1 MRKILT
7 FAAILAAAISCNKA
21 EIIVP
26 NKPLGDSVTLTVT
39 SSKVGIDGNS
49 YVFEP
54 GDRIFA
60 KASNGS
66 TATLSNTDD
75 APGTFSGTFS
85 EPVSDDATIDLSYN
99 CDGFTQNGKP
109 WLSAHDEQFS
119 RDSDGRI
126 LLNAEFS
133 APAGVRAIAIT
144 TGFDATVDFHAKS
157 PVSGFDG
164 KTFSGNAA
172 VTGLSV
178 SAANGFTTFVNV
190 PDGLEGGFYLKVSDS
205 EARSMF
211 KSYASGSVISQNT
224 RVSVNE
230 FVPVDVQF
238 EVNISG
244 FPTSYSYYAAN
255 EGIEGI
261 SAKDVA
267 KANSISNDW
276 MGSGSASYVMTST
289 GIPSRLLTFESFTLS
304 VDGKEYAS
312 SEAGSSRKE
321 AGTPIVVEAT
331 TGHAWGQKD
340 ITATVRYKDVE
351 GNEYTAT
358 KTITRHITGLPYV
371 AAPPKDNGDNPW
383 TSNYALWL
391 NQITFSADNVA
402 LSATSRAP
410 AITSPAF
417 HIPEELDVTVNT
429 NHSLANA
436 YIFFGDRKT
445 VFEVAAN
452 NETII
457 SNGDECT
464 KLAMSGN
471 GSLAPSGNG
480 KLSPAGN
487 TVTCKSTYTMAG
499 PSVTIFSVAI
509 NYR

>member
-39 SSKVGIDGNS
+39 STKVGIDGNS

-66 TATLSNTDD
+66 TAMLSNTAD

-164 KTFSGNAA
+164 KTFSGNAS

-190 PDGLEGGFYLKVSDS
+190 PDGLEGGFYLKFSDS

-230 FVPVDVQF
+230 FVPADVQF
-238 EVNISG
+238 DVNISG

-261 SAKDVA
+261 STKDVA
-267 KANSISNDW
+267 KANSIPNDW

-304 VDGKEYAS
+304 IDGKE
-312 SEAGSSRKE
+312 EVRSSRKE

-331 TGHAWGQKD
+331 PGHTWGQKD
-340 ITATVRYKDVE
+340 ITATVTYKDVE
-351 GNEYTAT
+351 GNKYTAT

-371 AAPPKDNGDNPW
+371 AAPPKDNGNNPW
-383 TSNYALWL
+383 KSNYVLAF
-391 NQITFSADNVA
+391 NKVTFGADNVA
-402 LSATSRAP
+402 LSGISIIAP

-452 NETII
+452 KKTII

-471 GSLAPSGNG
+471 GSLAPSGN
-480 KLSPAGN
+480 
-487 TVTCKSTYTMAG
+487 TVTCKSTYTMIG

>member
-26 NKPLGDSVTLTVT
+26 NKPLGDSVTLTVKST
-39 SSKVGIDGNS
+39 KVGIDGNA

-66 TATLSNTDD
+66 TATLSNTAD

-85 EPVSDDATIDLSYN
+85 EPVSDDAAIDLSYN

-190 PDGLEGGFYLKVSDS
+190 PDGLEGGFYLKFSDS

-230 FVPVDVQF
+230 FVPADVQF

-304 VDGKEYAS
+304 VDGKEYVS

-331 TGHAWGQKD
+331 PGHTWGQKD
-340 ITATVRYKDVE
+340 ITATVTYKDVE

-371 AAPPKDNGDNPW
+371 AAPPKNKGDNPW
-383 TSNYALWL
+383 KIDHKLGRK
-391 NQITFSADNVA
+391 ITFSADNVA
-402 LSATSRAP
+402 MSATSRAP
-410 AITSPAF
+410 DITSPAF

-429 NHSLANA
+429 NHSLAYKN
-436 YIFFGDRKT
+436 ILGVRRT

-452 NETII
+452 KETII

-471 GSLAPSGNG
+471 GR
-480 KLSPAGN
+480 LSPSGN

>member
-7 FAAILAAAISCNKA
+7 FAAILAAAFSCNKA

-39 SSKVGIDGNS
+39 STKVGIDGNS

-66 TATLSNTDD
+66 TATLSNTAD

-99 CDGFTQNGKP
+99 CNGFTQNGKP

-133 APAGVRAIAIT
+133 APSGVRAIAIT

-164 KTFSGNAA
+164 KTFSGNAS

-190 PDGLEGGFYLKVSDS
+190 PDGLEGGFYLKFSDS

-211 KSYASGSVISQNT
+211 KSYASGSVITQNT

-276 MGSGSASYVMTST
+276 IGPGSASYVMTST

-304 VDGKEYAS
+304 VDGKEYVS

-321 AGTPIVVEAT
+321 AGTPIVVKAT
-331 TGHAWGQKD
+331 PDHTWGQKD
-340 ITATVRYKDVE
+340 ITATVTYKDVE

-358 KTITRHITGLPYV
+358 KTVTRHITGLPYV
-371 AAPPKDNGDNPW
+371 AAPPKNNGNNPW
-383 TSNYALWL
+383 TSNYKWGL
-391 NQITFSADNVA
+391 NNVTFGADNVA
-402 LSATSRAP
+402 LSGISKAP
-410 AITSPAF
+410 SITSPAF

-429 NHSLANA
+429 NHSLANKGL
-436 YIFFGDRKT
+436 FKT
-445 VFEVAAN
+445 VFKVEAN

-457 SNGDECT
+457 SNGDQCT

-471 GSLAPSGNG
+471 GSLAPSGN
-480 KLSPAGN
+480 
-487 TVTCKSTYTMAG
+487 TVTCKSNYTMAG

>member
-7 FAAILAAAISCNKA
+7 FAAILTAAISCNKA

-39 SSKVGIDGNS
+39 NTKVGIDGNS

-60 KASNGS
+60 EASNGS
-66 TATLSNTDD
+66 TATLSNTAD
-75 APGTFSGTFS
+75 APGIFSGTFS

-172 VTGLSV
+172 VTGLRV

-190 PDGLEGGFYLKVSDS
+190 PDGLEGGFYLKFSDS

-304 VDGKEYAS
+304 VDGKEYVA
-312 SEAGSSRKE
+312 E

-331 TGHAWGQKD
+331 TGHNSWGEKD
-340 ITATVRYKDVE
+340 ITATVTYKDVE
-351 GNEYTAT
+351 GNEYTDT

-371 AAPPKDNGDNPW
+371 AAPPKDKGDNPW
-383 TSNYALWL
+383 KSNYAWGL
-391 NQITFSADNVA
+391 NQVTFSADNVA
-402 LSATSRAP
+402 LSATTRAP
-410 AITSPAF
+410 SITSPAF
-417 HIPEELDVTVNT
+417 HLPEELDVTVNS
-429 NHSLANA
+429 NHSLAYKN
-436 YIFFGDRKT
+436 ILGVKKT

-452 NETII
+452 NKTII

-471 GSLAPSGNG
+471 GRLAPPDNG

>member
-39 SSKVGIDGNS
+39 STKVGIDGNS

-66 TATLSNTDD
+66 TATLSNTAD

-164 KTFSGNAA
+164 KTFSGNAS

-190 PDGLEGGFYLKVSDS
+190 PDGLEGGFYLKFSDS

-211 KSYASGSVISQNT
+211 KSYASGSVITQNT

-238 EVNISG
+238 DVNISG

-276 MGSGSASYVMTST
+276 MGSGSASYTMTST

-304 VDGKEYAS
+304 VDGKEYA
-312 SEAGSSRKE
+312 AE

-331 TGHAWGQKD
+331 PGLTWGQKD
-340 ITATVRYKDVE
+340 ITATVTYKDVE

-358 KTITRHITGLPYV
+358 KTITRHITGLPYF
-371 AAPPKDNGDNPW
+371 AAPPKNNGNNKW
-383 TSNYALWL
+383 ESNYAWGL
-391 NQITFSADNVA
+391 NQVTFSADNVA
-402 LSATSRAP
+402 MSATFRAP

-436 YIFFGDRKT
+436 YIFFGERKT

-452 NETII
+452 NGTII

-471 GSLAPSGNG
+471 GSLAPSGN
-480 KLSPAGN
+480 
-487 TVTCKSTYTMAG
+487 TVTCISNYTMVG
-499 PSVTIFSVAI
+499 PSVTIYSVAI

>member
-39 SSKVGIDGNS
+39 STKVGIDGNS

-66 TATLSNTDD
+66 TATLSNTAD

-85 EPVSDDATIDLSYN
+85 EPVSDDAAIDLSYN

-190 PDGLEGGFYLKVSDS
+190 PDGLEGGFYLKFSDS

-211 KSYASGSVISQNT
+211 KSYAAGSVISQNT
-224 RVSVNE
+224 KVSVNE
-230 FVPVDVQF
+230 FVPADVQF
-238 EVNISG
+238 DVNISG

-261 SAKDVA
+261 STKDVA

-289 GIPSRLLTFESFTLS
+289 GIPSRLLTFESFTLN
-304 VDGKEYAS
+304 VDGKEYVS

-321 AGTPIVVEAT
+321 AGTPIVVKAT
-331 TGHAWGQKD
+331 PGHTWGQKD

-371 AAPPKDNGDNPW
+371 AAPPKDKGNNPW
-383 TSNYALWL
+383 KIDHKLGRK
-391 NQITFSADNVA
+391 ITFSADNVA
-402 LSATSRAP
+402 LSAITDVPS
-410 AITSPAF
+410 ITSPAF
-417 HIPEELDVTVNT
+417 HIPEKLDVTVNT
-429 NHSLANA
+429 NHSLAYKN
-436 YIFFGDRKT
+436 ILGVRRT

-452 NETII
+452 KETII

-471 GSLAPSGNG
+471 GSLAPSD
-480 KLSPAGN
+480 N
-487 TVTCKSTYTMAG
+487 TVTCISNYPMIG

>member
-26 NKPLGDSVTLTVT
+26 NKPLGDSVTLTVKST
-39 SSKVGIDGNS
+39 KVGIDGNS

-66 TATLSNTDD
+66 TATLSNTAD

-85 EPVSDDATIDLSYN
+85 EPVSDDAAIDLSYN
-99 CDGFTQNGKP
+99 CDNFTQNGKP

-164 KTFSGNAA
+164 KTFSGNAS

-190 PDGLEGGFYLKVSDS
+190 PDGLEGGFYLKFSDS
-205 EARSMF
+205 KARSMF
-211 KSYASGSVISQNT
+211 KSYAFGSVISQNT

-238 EVNISG
+238 DVNISG

-276 MGSGSASYVMTST
+276 MGSGSASYSMTST
-289 GIPSRLLTFESFTLS
+289 GIPSRLLTFESFTLN
-304 VDGKEYAS
+304 VDGKEYVS

-331 TGHAWGQKD
+331 PGHTWGQKD
-340 ITATVRYKDVE
+340 ITATVTYKDVE
-351 GNEYTAT
+351 GNEYSAT

-371 AAPPKDNGDNPW
+371 AAPPKDKGDNPW

-402 LSATSRAP
+402 LSAASRAP

-417 HIPEELDVTVNT
+417 HIPEKLDVTVNT
-429 NHSLANA
+429 NHSLAYKN
-436 YIFFGDRKT
+436 ILGVRRT

-452 NETII
+452 KETII

-471 GSLAPSGNG
+471 GR
-480 KLSPAGN
+480 LSPLGN
-487 TVTCKSTYTMAG
+487 TVTCISTYTMAG
-499 PSVTIFSVAI
+499 PSVTIFSVGI

>member
-39 SSKVGIDGNS
+39 STKVSIDGNS

-66 TATLSNTDD
+66 TATLSNTAD

-85 EPVSDDATIDLSYN
+85 EPVSDDAAIDLSYN

-190 PDGLEGGFYLKVSDS
+190 PDGLEGGFYLKFSDS

-224 RVSVNE
+224 MVSVNE
-230 FVPVDVQF
+230 FVPADVQF
-238 EVNISG
+238 DVNISG

-276 MGSGSASYVMTST
+276 IGPGSASYVMTST
-289 GIPSRLLTFESFTLS
+289 GIPSRLLTFESFTLN
-304 VDGKEYAS
+304 VDGKEYVS

-331 TGHAWGQKD
+331 PGHTWDQKD
-340 ITATVRYKDVE
+340 ITATVTYKDVE
-351 GNEYTAT
+351 GKEYTAT

-371 AAPPKDNGDNPW
+371 AAPPKDKGDNPW
-383 TSNYALWL
+383 KSNYKWGR

-402 LSATSRAP
+402 LSGITKVPS
-410 AITSPAF
+410 ITSPAF

-429 NHSLANA
+429 NHSLANK
-436 YIFFGDRKT
+436 GLLKT
-445 VFEVAAN
+445 VFKVEAN

-457 SNGDECT
+457 SNGDQCT

-471 GSLAPSGNG
+471 GSLAPSGN
-480 KLSPAGN
+480 
-487 TVTCKSTYTMAG
+487 TVTCISNYTMTG
-499 PSVTIFSVAI
+499 PSVTIYSVAI

>member
-39 SSKVGIDGNS
+39 STKVGIDGNS

-54 GDRIFA
+54 GDLIFA

-66 TATLSNTDD
+66 TATLSNTAD

-85 EPVSDDATIDLSYN
+85 EPVSDNAAIDLSYN

-109 WLSAHDEQFS
+109 WLSARDEQFS

-126 LLNAEFS
+126 LLNAVFS

-164 KTFSGNAA
+164 KTFSGNAS

-190 PDGLEGGFYLKVSDS
+190 PDGLEGGFYLKFSDS

-230 FVPVDVQF
+230 FVPVSVTFD
-238 EVNISG
+238 VNISG

-255 EGIEGI
+255 EGI

-276 MGSGSASYVMTST
+276 MGSGSASYTMTST

-304 VDGKEYAS
+304 VDGKEYVS
-312 SEAGSSRKE
+312 SEAGASRKE
-321 AGTPIVVEAT
+321 AGTPIVVQAT
-331 TGHAWGQKD
+331 PGHTWGQKD

-371 AAPPKDNGDNPW
+371 AAPPKDKGDNPW

-402 LSATSRAP
+402 LSAASRAP

-429 NHSLANA
+429 NHSLAYKN
-436 YIFFGDRKT
+436 IFGVKKT

-471 GSLAPSGNG
+471 GSLAPSD
-480 KLSPAGN
+480 N
-487 TVTCKSTYTMAG
+487 TVTCISNYPMAG
-499 PSVTIFSVAI
+499 PSVTIYSVAI

>member
-39 SSKVGIDGNS
+39 STKVGIDGNS

-66 TATLSNTDD
+66 TATLSNTAD

-133 APAGVRAIAIT
+133 APTGVRAIAIT
-144 TGFDATVDFHAKS
+144 TGFDATVEFHAKS

-164 KTFSGNAA
+164 KTFSGNAS

-190 PDGLEGGFYLKVSDS
+190 PDGLEGGFYLKFSDS

-238 EVNISG
+238 DVNISG

-261 SAKDVA
+261 STKDVA

-304 VDGKEYAS
+304 VDGKEYTA
-312 SEAGSSRKE
+312 E

-331 TGHAWGQKD
+331 PGHNSWGQKD

-383 TSNYALWL
+383 TSNYVLAF
-391 NQITFSADNVA
+391 NKVTFGADNVA
-402 LSATSRAP
+402 LSGISIIAP

-429 NHSLANA
+429 NHSLAYKNIA
-436 YIFFGDRKT
+436 GVKKT

-452 NETII
+452 NKTII

-464 KLAMSGN
+464 KLDMSGN
-471 GSLAPSGNG
+471 GSLSPS
-480 KLSPAGN
+480 GN
-487 TVTCKSTYTMAG
+487 TVTCKSNYPMAG

>member
-39 SSKVGIDGNS
+39 STKVGIDGNS

-66 TATLSNTDD
+66 TATLSNTAD

-85 EPVSDDATIDLSYN
+85 EPVSDDAAIDLSYN

-190 PDGLEGGFYLKVSDS
+190 PDGLEGGFYLKFSDS

-224 RVSVNE
+224 MVSVNE
-230 FVPVDVQF
+230 FVPADVQF
-238 EVNISG
+238 DVNISG

-304 VDGKEYAS
+304 VDGKE
-312 SEAGSSRKE
+312 EVRSSRKE

-331 TGHAWGQKD
+331 PGHTWGQKD
-340 ITATVRYKDVE
+340 ITATVTYKDVE

-358 KTITRHITGLPYV
+358 KTISRHITGLPYV
-371 AAPPKDNGDNPW
+371 AAPPKDKGDNPW
-383 TSNYALWL
+383 KIDHKLGRK
-391 NQITFSADNVA
+391 ITFSADNVA
-402 LSATSRAP
+402 MSAITGAP
-410 AITSPAF
+410 SITSPAF

-429 NHSLANA
+429 NHSLAYKNIA
-436 YIFFGDRKT
+436 GVKKT
-445 VFEVAAN
+445 VFEVEAN

-471 GSLAPSGNG
+471 GR
-480 KLSPAGN
+480 LSPSGN
-487 TVTCKSTYTMAG
+487 TVTCKSDYPMAG

>member
-26 NKPLGDSVTLTVT
+26 NKPLGDSVTLTVKST
-39 SSKVGIDGNS
+39 KVGIDGNS

-66 TATLSNTDD
+66 TATLSNTAD

-85 EPVSDDATIDLSYN
+85 EPVSDDAAIDLSYN

-133 APAGVRAIAIT
+133 APAGVRAIAIS

-164 KTFSGNAA
+164 KTFSGNAS

-190 PDGLEGGFYLKVSDS
+190 PDGLEGGFYLKFSDS

-211 KSYASGSVISQNT
+211 KSYASGSVITQNT

-276 MGSGSASYVMTST
+276 IGPGSASYVMTST

-304 VDGKEYAS
+304 VDGKEYVS

-321 AGTPIVVEAT
+321 AGTPIVVKAT
-331 TGHAWGQKD
+331 PAHTWGQKD

-351 GNEYTAT
+351 GKEYTAT

-371 AAPPKDNGDNPW
+371 AAPPKDKGDNPW
-383 TSNYALWL
+383 KSNYTPAR

-402 LSATSRAP
+402 LSGITKVPS
-410 AITSPAF
+410 ITSPAF
-417 HIPEELDVTVNT
+417 HIPEKLDVTVNT
-429 NHSLANA
+429 NHSLANKGL
-436 YIFFGDRKT
+436 FKT
-445 VFEVAAN
+445 VFKVEAN

-471 GSLAPSGNG
+471 GSLAPPDNG

>member
-1 MRKILT
+1 MRKILI

-39 SSKVGIDGNS
+39 STKVGIDGNS

-66 TATLSNTDD
+66 TATLSNTAD

-85 EPVSDDATIDLSYN
+85 EPVSDEATIDLSYN

-164 KTFSGNAA
+164 KTFSGNAS

-190 PDGLEGGFYLKVSDS
+190 PDGLEGGFYLKFSDS

-230 FVPVDVQF
+230 FVPASVTFD
-238 EVNISG
+238 VNISG

-276 MGSGSASYVMTST
+276 MGSGSASYTMTST

-304 VDGKEYAS
+304 VDGKEYA
-312 SEAGSSRKE
+312 AK

-331 TGHAWGQKD
+331 PGHTWGQKD
-340 ITATVRYKDVE
+340 ITATVTYKDVE
-351 GNEYTAT
+351 GKEYTAT

-371 AAPPKDNGDNPW
+371 AAPPKNNGNNPW
-383 TSNYALWL
+383 DSNYKWGR

-402 LSATSRAP
+402 LSGISKVP
-410 AITSPAF
+410 SITSPAF

-429 NHSLANA
+429 NHSLAYKNIA
-436 YIFFGDRKT
+436 GVRRT
-445 VFEVAAN
+445 VFKVEAN
-452 NETII
+452 NKTII

-471 GSLAPSGNG
+471 CSLAPSGN
-480 KLSPAGN
+480 
-487 TVTCKSTYTMAG
+487 TVTCISNYTMTG

>member
-7 FAAILAAAISCNKA
+7 FAAILAAAFSCNKA

-39 SSKVGIDGNS
+39 STKVGIDENS

-66 TATLSNTDD
+66 TATLSNTAD

-85 EPVSDDATIDLSYN
+85 EPVSDDATIDLFYN
-99 CDGFTQNGKP
+99 CNSFTQNGKP
-109 WLSAHDEQFS
+109 WLSARDEQFS

-164 KTFSGNAA
+164 KTFSGNAS

-190 PDGLEGGFYLKVSDS
+190 PDGLEGGFYLKFSDS
-205 EARSMF
+205 KARSMF
-211 KSYASGSVISQNT
+211 KSYASGSVITQNT

-267 KANSISNDW
+267 KANSIPNDW
-276 MGSGSASYVMTST
+276 IGSGSASYVMTST
-289 GIPSRLLTFESFTLS
+289 GIPSRLLTFESFTLN
-304 VDGKEYAS
+304 VDGKE
-312 SEAGSSRKE
+312 EVRSSREE
-321 AGTPIVVEAT
+321 AGTPIVVDAT
-331 TGHAWGQKD
+331 PGHTWGQKD
-340 ITATVRYKDVE
+340 ITATVTYKDVE

-371 AAPPKDNGDNPW
+371 AAPPKNNGDNPW
-383 TSNYALWL
+383 KIDHTLGRK
-391 NQITFSADNVA
+391 ITFSADNVA
-402 LSATSRAP
+402 MSAITGAP
-410 AITSPAF
+410 SITSPAF

-429 NHSLANA
+429 NHSLAYKN
-436 YIFFGDRKT
+436 ILGVKKT

-452 NETII
+452 NKTII

-471 GSLAPSGNG
+471 GR
-480 KLSPAGN
+480 LSPSGN
-487 TVTCKSTYTMAG
+487 TVTCRSTYTMTG

>member
-1 MRKILT
+1 MKKILT

-39 SSKVGIDGNS
+39 STKVGIDGNS
-49 YVFEP
+49 YAFEP

-66 TATLSNTDD
+66 TATLSNTAD

-85 EPVSDDATIDLSYN
+85 EPVSDDAAIDLSYN

-190 PDGLEGGFYLKVSDS
+190 PDGLEGGFYLKFSDS

-238 EVNISG
+238 DVKISG

-261 SAKDVA
+261 STKDVA

-276 MGSGSASYVMTST
+276 MGSGSASYTMTST
-289 GIPSRLLTFESFTLS
+289 GIPSRLLTFESFTLN
-304 VDGKEYAS
+304 VDGKEYA
-312 SEAGSSRKE
+312 AE

-331 TGHAWGQKD
+331 PDHNSWGQKD

-358 KTITRHITGLPYV
+358 KTITRHITGLSYV

-383 TSNYALWL
+383 KSNYTLLL
-391 NQITFSADNVA
+391 NNVTFGADAVT
-402 LSATSRAP
+402 LSAISIAP
-410 AITSPAF
+410 SITSPAF

-452 NETII
+452 NKTII

-471 GSLAPSGNG
+471 GSLAPAGND
-480 KLSPAGN
+480 SRDPSGN
-487 TVTCKSTYTMAG
+487 TVTCRSNYTMAG

>member
-26 NKPLGDSVTLTVT
+26 NKPHGDSVTLTVT
-39 SSKVGIDGNS
+39 STKVGIDGNS

-66 TATLSNTDD
+66 TATLSNTAD

-99 CDGFTQNGKP
+99 CNGFTQNGKP

-164 KTFSGNAA
+164 KTFSGNAS

-190 PDGLEGGFYLKVSDS
+190 PDGLEGGFYLKFSDS

-211 KSYASGSVISQNT
+211 KSYASGSVITQNT
-224 RVSVNE
+224 RVSVNV
-230 FVPVDVQF
+230 FVPADVQF
-238 EVNISG
+238 DVNISG

-276 MGSGSASYVMTST
+276 IGPGSASYVMTST

-304 VDGKEYAS
+304 VDGKEYVS
-312 SEAGSSRKE
+312 SEAGSSRKD
-321 AGTPIVVEAT
+321 AGTPIVVDAT
-331 TGHAWGQKD
+331 PGHTWGQKD

-351 GNEYTAT
+351 GNEYSAT

-371 AAPPKDNGDNPW
+371 AAPPKNNGNNPW
-383 TSNYALWL
+383 KSNYAWGLK
-391 NQITFSADNVA
+391 ITFSADNVA
-402 LSATSRAP
+402 MSGIINAP
-410 AITSPAF
+410 SITSPAF

-429 NHSLANA
+429 NHSLAYKNIA
-436 YIFFGDRKT
+436 GVRRT
-445 VFEVAAN
+445 VFKVEAN
-452 NETII
+452 NKTII

-471 GSLAPSGNG
+471 GSLAPSGN
-480 KLSPAGN
+480 
-487 TVTCKSTYTMAG
+487 TITCISNYTMVG

>member
-39 SSKVGIDGNS
+39 STKVGIDGNS

-60 KASNGS
+60 VASNGS
-66 TATLSNTDD
+66 TATLNNTAD
-75 APGTFSGTFS
+75 APGIFSGTFS

-109 WLSAHDEQFS
+109 WLSVHDEQFS

-164 KTFSGNAA
+164 KTFSGKAS

-190 PDGLEGGFYLKVSDS
+190 PDGLEGGFYLKFSDS

-238 EVNISG
+238 DVNISG

-304 VDGKEYAS
+304 VDGKEYVS
-312 SEAGSSRKE
+312 SSRKE

-331 TGHAWGQKD
+331 TGHNSWGEKD
-340 ITATVRYKDVE
+340 ITATVTYKDVE
-351 GNEYTAT
+351 GNEYSAT

-371 AAPPKDNGDNPW
+371 AAPPKNNGDNPW
-383 TSNYALWL
+383 KIDHTLGRK
-391 NQITFSADNVA
+391 ITFSADNVA
-402 LSATSRAP
+402 MSAITGAP
-410 AITSPAF
+410 SITSPAF

-452 NETII
+452 NKTII

-471 GSLAPSGNG
+471 GSLAPSGND
-480 KLSPAGN
+480 SRDPSGN
-487 TVTCKSTYTMAG
+487 TVTCRSNYTMAG
-499 PSVTIFSVAI
+499 PSVTIYSVAI

>member
-39 SSKVGIDGNS
+39 STKVGIDGNS

-66 TATLSNTDD
+66 TATLSNTAD

-85 EPVSDDATIDLSYN
+85 EPVSDDAAIDLSYN

-164 KTFSGNAA
+164 KTFSGNAS

-178 SAANGFTTFVNV
+178 SAANVFTTFVNV
-190 PDGLEGGFYLKVSDS
+190 PDGLEGGFYLKFSDS

-244 FPTSYSYYAAN
+244 FPTSYSYYVAN

-276 MGSGSASYVMTST
+276 IGSGSASYTMTST
-289 GIPSRLLTFESFTLS
+289 GIPSRLLTFESFTLN
-304 VDGKEYAS
+304 VDGKEYVS

-321 AGTPIVVEAT
+321 AGTPIVVKAT
-331 TGHAWGQKD
+331 PGHTWGQKD
-340 ITATVRYKDVE
+340 ITATVTYKDVE

-371 AAPPKDNGDNPW
+371 AAPPKNNGNNPW
-383 TSNYALWL
+383 KIDHKLGRK
-391 NQITFSADNVA
+391 ITFSADNVA
-402 LSATSRAP
+402 LSAITGAP
-410 AITSPAF
+410 SITSPAF
-417 HIPEELDVTVNT
+417 HIPEKLDVTVNT
-429 NHSLANA
+429 NHSLAYKNIA
-436 YIFFGDRKT
+436 GVKKT

-452 NETII
+452 NKTII

-464 KLAMSGN
+464 KLDMSGN
-471 GSLAPSGNG
+471 GSLAPSGN
-480 KLSPAGN
+480 
-487 TVTCKSTYTMAG
+487 TVTCKSNYPMAG

>member
-39 SSKVGIDGNS
+39 STKVGIDGNS

-60 KASNGS
+60 KSSNGS
-66 TATLSNTDD
+66 TATLSNTAD

-85 EPVSDDATIDLSYN
+85 GPVSDDAAIDLSYN

-164 KTFSGNAA
+164 KTFSGNAS

-190 PDGLEGGFYLKVSDS
+190 PDGLEGGFYLKFSDS

-230 FVPVDVQF
+230 FVPANVQF
-238 EVNISG
+238 DVNISG

-261 SAKDVA
+261 SAKDVS

-276 MGSGSASYVMTST
+276 MGSGSASYTMTST
-289 GIPSRLLTFESFTLS
+289 GIPSRLLAFESFTLS
-304 VDGKEYAS
+304 VDGKEYA
-312 SEAGSSRKE
+312 AK

-331 TGHAWGQKD
+331 PDHTWGQKD
-340 ITATVRYKDVE
+340 ITATVTYKDVE
-351 GNEYTAT
+351 GKEYTAT

-371 AAPPKDNGDNPW
+371 AAPPKNKGDNPW
-383 TSNYALWL
+383 DSNYALWL

-429 NHSLANA
+429 NHSLANKN
-436 YIFFGDRKT
+436 ILGVRRT

-452 NETII
+452 NKTII

-471 GSLAPSGNG
+471 GR
-480 KLSPAGN
+480 LSPSGN
-487 TVTCKSTYTMAG
+487 TVTCISNYTMAG
-499 PSVTIFSVAI
+499 PSVTIYSVAI

>member
-39 SSKVGIDGNS
+39 STKVGIDGNS

-66 TATLSNTDD
+66 TATLSNTAD

-109 WLSAHDEQFS
+109 WLSAHDEPFS

-190 PDGLEGGFYLKVSDS
+190 PDGLEGGFYLKFSDS
-205 EARSMF
+205 KARSMF

-238 EVNISG
+238 DVNISG

-276 MGSGSASYVMTST
+276 MGSGSASYTMTST

-304 VDGKEYAS
+304 VDGKEYA
-312 SEAGSSRKE
+312 AE

-331 TGHAWGQKD
+331 PDNNSWGQKD
-340 ITATVRYKDVE
+340 ITATVTYKDVE

-371 AAPPKDNGDNPW
+371 AAPPKNKGDNPW
-383 TSNYALWL
+383 KIDHKLGRK
-391 NQITFSADNVA
+391 ITFSADNVA
-402 LSATSRAP
+402 LSAITGAP
-410 AITSPAF
+410 SITSPAF
-417 HIPEELDVTVNT
+417 HIPEKLDVTVNT
-429 NHSLANA
+429 NHSLANK
-436 YIFFGDRKT
+436 GLLKT
-445 VFEVAAN
+445 VFKVEAN

-457 SNGDECT
+457 SNGDKCT

-471 GSLAPSGNG
+471 GSLAPSGN
-480 KLSPAGN
+480 
-487 TVTCKSTYTMAG
+487 TVTCKSDYTMIG
-499 PSVTIFSVAI
+499 PSVTIYSVAI

>member
-21 EIIVP
+21 EIIIP
-26 NKPLGDSVTLTVT
+26 NKPLSDSVTLTVKST
-39 SSKVGIDGNS
+39 KVGIDGNS

-66 TATLSNTDD
+66 TATLSNTAD

-144 TGFDATVDFHAKS
+144 TRFDATVDFHAKS

-164 KTFSGNAA
+164 KTFSGNDS

-190 PDGLEGGFYLKVSDS
+190 PDGLEGGFYLKFSDS

-211 KSYASGSVISQNT
+211 KSYASGSVISQNA

-238 EVNISG
+238 DVNISG

-255 EGIEGI
+255 EGIDGI

-276 MGSGSASYVMTST
+276 IGSGSASYVMTST

-304 VDGKEYAS
+304 VDGKEYVS

-321 AGTPIVVEAT
+321 AGTPIVAEAT
-331 TGHAWGQKD
+331 PGHTWGQKD
-340 ITATVRYKDVE
+340 ITATVTYKDVE

-371 AAPPKDNGDNPW
+371 AAPPKDKGDNPW
-383 TSNYALWL
+383 KSNYTAAR

-402 LSATSRAP
+402 LSAITKAP
-410 AITSPAF
+410 SITSPAF

-429 NHSLANA
+429 NHSLAYKN
-436 YIFFGDRKT
+436 IFGVKKT

-452 NETII
+452 NKTII

-471 GSLAPSGNG
+471 GSLAPSD
-480 KLSPAGN
+480 N
-487 TVTCKSTYTMAG
+487 TVTCRSNYTMAG
-499 PSVTIFSVAI
+499 PSVTIYSVAI

>member
-39 SSKVGIDGNS
+39 STKVGIDGNS

-66 TATLSNTDD
+66 TATLSNTAD

-144 TGFDATVDFHAKS
+144 TGFD
-157 PVSGFDG
+157 G

-190 PDGLEGGFYLKVSDS
+190 PDGLEGGFYLKFSDS

-230 FVPVDVQF
+230 FVPADVQF
-238 EVNISG
+238 DVNISG

-304 VDGKEYAS
+304 VDGKEYVS
-312 SEAGSSRKE
+312 SEAGSSREE
-321 AGTPIVVEAT
+321 AGTPIVVKET
-331 TGHAWGQKD
+331 PGHTWGQKD

-371 AAPPKDNGDNPW
+371 AAPPKNKGNNPW
-383 TSNYALWL
+383 KIDHTLGCK
-391 NQITFSADNVA
+391 ITFSADNVA
-402 LSATSRAP
+402 LSGIINAP
-410 AITSPAF
+410 SITSPAF
-417 HIPEELDVTVNT
+417 HIPEKLDVTVNT
-429 NHSLANA
+429 NHSLANK
-436 YIFFGDRKT
+436 GLLKT
-445 VFEVAAN
+445 VFKVEAN

-457 SNGDECT
+457 SNGDKCT

-471 GSLAPSGNG
+471 GSLAPSGN
-480 KLSPAGN
+480 
-487 TVTCKSTYTMAG
+487 TVTCISNYTMIG
-499 PSVTIFSVAI
+499 PSVTIYSVAI

>member
-39 SSKVGIDGNS
+39 STKVGIDGNS

-66 TATLSNTDD
+66 TATLSNTAD

-85 EPVSDDATIDLSYN
+85 EPVSDDAAIDLSYN

-164 KTFSGNAA
+164 KTFSGNAS

-190 PDGLEGGFYLKVSDS
+190 PDGLEGGFYLKFSDS

-230 FVPVDVQF
+230 FVPADVQF
-238 EVNISG
+238 DVNISG

-267 KANSISNDW
+267 KANSIPNDW
-276 MGSGSASYVMTST
+276 IGSGSASYTMTST

-304 VDGKEYAS
+304 VDGKEYVS

-331 TGHAWGQKD
+331 PGHTWGQKD
-340 ITATVRYKDVE
+340 ITTTVRYKDVE

-371 AAPPKDNGDNPW
+371 AAPPKDKGNNKW
-383 TSNYALWL
+383 ESNYKWGR

-402 LSATSRAP
+402 MSATSRAP
-410 AITSPAF
+410 DITSPAF

-429 NHSLANA
+429 NHSLAYKN
-436 YIFFGDRKT
+436 ILGVRKT

-452 NETII
+452 KKTII

-471 GSLAPSGNG
+471 GSLAPSGN
-480 KLSPAGN
+480 

-499 PSVTIFSVAI
+499 PSVTIYSVAI

>member
-39 SSKVGIDGNS
+39 STKVGIDGNS

-66 TATLSNTDD
+66 TATLSNTAD

-85 EPVSDDATIDLSYN
+85 EPVSDDAAIDLSYN

-164 KTFSGNAA
+164 KTFSGNAS

-190 PDGLEGGFYLKVSDS
+190 PDGLEGGFYLKFSDS

-230 FVPVDVQF
+230 FVPEDVQF

-276 MGSGSASYVMTST
+276 MGSGSASYTMTST

-304 VDGKEYAS
+304 VDGKEYVS

-321 AGTPIVVEAT
+321 AGTPIVVKAT
-331 TGHAWGQKD
+331 PGHTWGQKD
-340 ITATVRYKDVE
+340 ITATVTYKDVE

-371 AAPPKDNGDNPW
+371 AAPPKNNGNNPW
-383 TSNYALWL
+383 KIDHTLGCK
-391 NQITFSADNVA
+391 ITFSADNVA
-402 LSATSRAP
+402 LSGIINAP
-410 AITSPAF
+410 SITSPAF
-417 HIPEELDVTVNT
+417 HIPEKLDVTVNT
-429 NHSLANA
+429 NHSLANK
-436 YIFFGDRKT
+436 GLLKT
-445 VFEVAAN
+445 VFKVEAN

-457 SNGDECT
+457 SNGDKCT

-471 GSLAPSGNG
+471 GSLAPSGN
-480 KLSPAGN
+480 
-487 TVTCKSTYTMAG
+487 TVTCKSDYTMIG

>member
-39 SSKVGIDGNS
+39 STKVGIDGNS

-60 KASNGS
+60 KSSNGS
-66 TATLSNTDD
+66 TATLSNTAD

-109 WLSAHDEQFS
+109 WLFAHDEQFT

-190 PDGLEGGFYLKVSDS
+190 PDGLEGGFYLKFSDS

-230 FVPVDVQF
+230 FVPADVQF
-238 EVNISG
+238 DVNISG

-289 GIPSRLLTFESFTLS
+289 GIPSRLLTFESFKLS
-304 VDGKEYAS
+304 VDGKEYVS
-312 SEAGSSRKE
+312 SEAGASRKE

-331 TGHAWGQKD
+331 PGLTWGQKD

-371 AAPPKDNGDNPW
+371 AAPPKNNGNNPW
-383 TSNYALWL
+383 KIDHTLGCK
-391 NQITFSADNVA
+391 ITFSADNVA
-402 LSATSRAP
+402 LSGIINAP
-410 AITSPAF
+410 SITSPAF
-417 HIPEELDVTVNT
+417 HIPEKLDVTVNT
-429 NHSLANA
+429 NHSLAYKN
-436 YIFFGDRKT
+436 ILGVRRT

-452 NETII
+452 NKTII

-471 GSLAPSGNG
+471 GR
-480 KLSPAGN
+480 LSPSGN
-487 TVTCKSTYTMAG
+487 TVTCISNYTMAG
-499 PSVTIFSVAI
+499 PSVTIYSVAI

>member
-39 SSKVGIDGNS
+39 STKVGIDGNS

-66 TATLSNTDD
+66 TATLSNTSD

-190 PDGLEGGFYLKVSDS
+190 PDGLEGGFYLKFSDS

-230 FVPVDVQF
+230 FVPADVQF
-238 EVNISG
+238 DVNISG

-276 MGSGSASYVMTST
+276 MGSGSASYTMTST

-304 VDGKEYAS
+304 VDGKE
-312 SEAGSSRKE
+312 EVRSSRKD

-331 TGHAWGQKD
+331 PGHTWGQKD
-340 ITATVRYKDVE
+340 ITATVTYKDVE
-351 GNEYTAT
+351 GKEYTAT

-371 AAPPKDNGDNPW
+371 AAPPKDKGDNPW
-383 TSNYALWL
+383 KIDHKLGRK
-391 NQITFSADNVA
+391 ITFSADNVA
-402 LSATSRAP
+402 LSAITDVPS
-410 AITSPAF
+410 ITSPAF
-417 HIPEELDVTVNT
+417 HIPEKLDVTVNT
-429 NHSLANA
+429 NHSLAYKN
-436 YIFFGDRKT
+436 ILGVRRT

-452 NETII
+452 NKTII

-471 GSLAPSGNG
+471 GSLAPPDNG

-499 PSVTIFSVAI
+499 PSVTIYSVAI

>member
-39 SSKVGIDGNS
+39 STKVGIDGNS

-66 TATLSNTDD
+66 TATLSNTAD

-85 EPVSDDATIDLSYN
+85 EPVSDDAAIDLSYN

-164 KTFSGNAA
+164 KTFSGNAS

-190 PDGLEGGFYLKVSDS
+190 PDGLEGGFYLKFSDS

-230 FVPVDVQF
+230 FVPADVQF
-238 EVNISG
+238 DVNISG

-304 VDGKEYAS
+304 VDGKEYVS

-331 TGHAWGQKD
+331 PGHTWGQKD

-371 AAPPKDNGDNPW
+371 AAPPKDNGNNPW
-383 TSNYALWL
+383 KSNYTPAR

-402 LSATSRAP
+402 LSGITKVPS
-410 AITSPAF
+410 ITSPAF

-429 NHSLANA
+429 NHSLAYKN
-436 YIFFGDRKT
+436 ILGVRRT

-452 NETII
+452 KETII

-471 GSLAPSGNG
+471 GR
-480 KLSPAGN
+480 LSPSGN
-487 TVTCKSTYTMAG
+487 TVTCISNYTMAG

>member
-39 SSKVGIDGNS
+39 STKVGIDGNS

-66 TATLSNTDD
+66 TATLSNTAD

-85 EPVSDDATIDLSYN
+85 EPVSDDAAIDLSYN
-99 CDGFTQNGKP
+99 CDGFVQNGKP

-144 TGFDATVDFHAKS
+144 TGFDASVDFHAKS

-190 PDGLEGGFYLKVSDS
+190 PDSLEGGFYLKFSDS

-230 FVPVDVQF
+230 FVPASVTFD
-238 EVNISG
+238 VNISG

-321 AGTPIVVEAT
+321 AGTPIVVKAT
-331 TGHAWGQKD
+331 PGHTWGQKD
-340 ITATVRYKDVE
+340 ITATVTYKDVE

-371 AAPPKDNGDNPW
+371 AAPPKDKGDNPW
-383 TSNYALWL
+383 TSNYKRGSK
-391 NQITFSADNVA
+391 ITFSADNVA
-402 LSATSRAP
+402 LSGIINAP
-410 AITSPAF
+410 SITSPAF
-417 HIPEELDVTVNT
+417 HIPEKLDVTVNT
-429 NHSLANA
+429 NHSLANK
-436 YIFFGDRKT
+436 GLLKT
-445 VFEVAAN
+445 VFKVEAN
-452 NETII
+452 NKTII
-457 SNGDECT
+457 SNGDQCT

-471 GSLAPSGNG
+471 GSLAPSGN
-480 KLSPAGN
+480 
-487 TVTCKSTYTMAG
+487 TITCISNYTMVG

>member
-39 SSKVGIDGNS
+39 STKVGIDGNS

-66 TATLSNTDD
+66 TATLSNTAD

-164 KTFSGNAA
+164 KTFSGNAS

-190 PDGLEGGFYLKVSDS
+190 PDGLEGGFYLKFSDS

-238 EVNISG
+238 DVNISG

-304 VDGKEYAS
+304 VDGKE
-312 SEAGSSRKE
+312 EVRKE
-321 AGTPIVVEAT
+321 AGTPIVVDAT
-331 TGHAWGQKD
+331 PGHTWGQKD
-340 ITATVRYKDVE
+340 ITATVTYKDVE

-383 TSNYALWL
+383 TSNYTPAR

-402 LSATSRAP
+402 LSGITKVPS
-410 AITSPAF
+410 ITSPAF

-452 NETII
+452 NKTII

-464 KLAMSGN
+464 KLALSGN
-471 GSLAPSGNG
+471 GSLAPS
-480 KLSPAGN
+480 GN
-487 TVTCKSTYTMAG
+487 TVTCKSTYTMTG

>member
-26 NKPLGDSVTLTVT
+26 NKPLGDSVTLTVKST
-39 SSKVGIDGNS
+39 KVGIDGNS

-66 TATLSNTDD
+66 TATLSNTAD

-85 EPVSDDATIDLSYN
+85 EPVSDDAAIDLSYN

-164 KTFSGNAA
+164 KTFSGNAS

-230 FVPVDVQF
+230 FVPADVQF

-276 MGSGSASYVMTST
+276 MGPGSASYVMTST
-289 GIPSRLLTFESFTLS
+289 GIPSRLLTFESFTLN
-304 VDGKEYAS
+304 VDGKEYA
-312 SEAGSSRKE
+312 AE

-331 TGHAWGQKD
+331 PDHNSWGQKD
-340 ITATVRYKDVE
+340 ITATVTYKDVE

-358 KTITRHITGLPYV
+358 KTISRHITGLPYV

-383 TSNYALWL
+383 TSNYTPAR

-402 LSATSRAP
+402 LSGITKVPS
-410 AITSPAF
+410 ITSPAF

-429 NHSLANA
+429 NHSLAYKN
-436 YIFFGDRKT
+436 ILGVRRT

-452 NETII
+452 KETII

-471 GSLAPSGNG
+471 GSLAPF
-480 KLSPAGN
+480 GN
-487 TVTCKSTYTMAG
+487 TITCRSNYTMTG

>member
-21 EIIVP
+21 EIVVP

-39 SSKVGIDGNS
+39 STKVGIDGNS

-60 KASNGS
+60 EASNGS
-66 TATLSNTDD
+66 TATLSNTAD

-190 PDGLEGGFYLKVSDS
+190 PDGLEGGFYLKFSDS

-238 EVNISG
+238 DVNISG

-276 MGSGSASYVMTST
+276 MGSGSASYSMTST
-289 GIPSRLLTFESFTLS
+289 GIPSRLLTFESFTLN
-304 VDGKEYAS
+304 VDGKEYVS

-321 AGTPIVVEAT
+321 AGTPIVVQAT
-331 TGHAWGQKD
+331 PDHTWGQKD
-340 ITATVRYKDVE
+340 ITATVTYKDVE
-351 GNEYTAT
+351 GKEYTAT

-371 AAPPKDNGDNPW
+371 AAPPKDKGDNPW
-383 TSNYALWL
+383 KSNFTWGLK
-391 NQITFSADNVA
+391 ITFSADNVT
-402 LSATSRAP
+402 LSGTLRAP

-417 HIPEELDVTVNT
+417 HIPEDLDVTVNT
-429 NHSLANA
+429 NHSLAYKNIA
-436 YIFFGDRKT
+436 GVKKT
-445 VFEVAAN
+445 VFEVEAN

-471 GSLAPSGNG
+471 GRLAPT
-480 KLSPAGN
+480 GN
-487 TVTCKSTYTMAG
+487 TVTCISNYTMIG
-499 PSVTIFSVAI
+499 PSVTIYSVAI

>member
-39 SSKVGIDGNS
+39 STKVGIDGNS

-66 TATLSNTDD
+66 TAMLSNTAD

-164 KTFSGNAA
+164 KTFSGNAS

-190 PDGLEGGFYLKVSDS
+190 PDGLEGGFYLKFSDS
-205 EARSMF
+205 EAKSMF

-224 RVSVNE
+224 KVSVNE
-230 FVPVDVQF
+230 FVPADVQF
-238 EVNISG
+238 DVNISG

-304 VDGKEYAS
+304 VDGKEYA
-312 SEAGSSRKE
+312 AE
-321 AGTPIVVEAT
+321 AGTPIVVDAT
-331 TGHAWGQKD
+331 KASWGQKD

-351 GNEYTAT
+351 GNEYSAT

-371 AAPPKDNGDNPW
+371 AAPPKDKGDNPW
-383 TSNYALWL
+383 TSNYKRGSK
-391 NQITFSADNVA
+391 ITFSADNVA
-402 LSATSRAP
+402 LSGIINAP
-410 AITSPAF
+410 SITSPAF
-417 HIPEELDVTVNT
+417 HIPEKLDVTVNT
-429 NHSLANA
+429 NHSLANK
-436 YIFFGDRKT
+436 GLLKT
-445 VFEVAAN
+445 VFKVEAN

-457 SNGDECT
+457 SNGDKCT

-471 GSLAPSGNG
+471 GSLAPSGN
-480 KLSPAGN
+480 
-487 TVTCKSTYTMAG
+487 TVTCRSDYGLAG

>member
-26 NKPLGDSVTLTVT
+26 NKPLGDSVTLTVKST
-39 SSKVGIDGNS
+39 KVGIDGNS

-66 TATLSNTDD
+66 TATLSNTAD

-144 TGFDATVDFHAKS
+144 TRFDATVDFHAKS

-164 KTFSGNAA
+164 KTFSGNAS

-190 PDGLEGGFYLKVSDS
+190 PDGLEGGFYLKFSDS

-230 FVPVDVQF
+230 FVPADVQF
-238 EVNISG
+238 DVNISG

-276 MGSGSASYVMTST
+276 IGPGSASYVMTST

-304 VDGKEYAS
+304 VDGKE
-312 SEAGSSRKE
+312 EVRSSRKD
-321 AGTPIVVEAT
+321 AGTPIVVDAT
-331 TGHAWGQKD
+331 PGHTWGQKD

-371 AAPPKDNGDNPW
+371 AAPPKNNGDNPW
-383 TSNYALWL
+383 TSNFTWGLK
-391 NQITFSADNVA
+391 ITFSADNVT
-402 LSATSRAP
+402 LSGIINAP
-410 AITSPAF
+410 SITSPAF

-429 NHSLANA
+429 NHSLAYKN
-436 YIFFGDRKT
+436 ILGVKKT

-452 NETII
+452 KKTII

-471 GSLAPSGNG
+471 GR
-480 KLSPAGN
+480 LSPSGN
-487 TVTCKSTYTMAG
+487 TVTCKSDYPMAG

>member
-26 NKPLGDSVTLTVT
+26 NEPLGDSVTLTVT
-39 SSKVGIDGNS
+39 STKVGIDGNS

-66 TATLSNTDD
+66 TATLSNTAD

-85 EPVSDDATIDLSYN
+85 EPVSDDAAIDLSYN

-172 VTGLSV
+172 ITGLSV

-190 PDGLEGGFYLKVSDS
+190 PDGLEGGFYLKFSDN

-230 FVPVDVQF
+230 FVPADVQF
-238 EVNISG
+238 DVNISG
-244 FPTSYSYYAAN
+244 FPTSYSYYVAN

-304 VDGKEYAS
+304 VDGKEYVS

-331 TGHAWGQKD
+331 PGHTWGQKD
-340 ITATVRYKDVE
+340 ITATVTYKDVE
-351 GNEYTAT
+351 GKEYAAT

-371 AAPPKDNGDNPW
+371 AAPPKDKGDNPW
-383 TSNYALWL
+383 TSNYKRGSK
-391 NQITFSADNVA
+391 ITFSADNVA
-402 LSATSRAP
+402 LSGIINAP
-410 AITSPAF
+410 SITSPAF
-417 HIPEELDVTVNT
+417 HIPEKLDVTVNT
-429 NHSLANA
+429 NHSLANKGL
-436 YIFFGDRKT
+436 FKT
-445 VFEVAAN
+445 VFKVEAN

-457 SNGDECT
+457 SNGDQCT

-471 GSLAPSGNG
+471 GSLAPSGN
-480 KLSPAGN
+480 
-487 TVTCKSTYTMAG
+487 TVTCKSDYTMIG
-499 PSVTIFSVAI
+499 PSVTIYSVAI

>member
-7 FAAILAAAISCNKA
+7 FAAILAAAISCKKA

-26 NKPLGDSVTLTVT
+26 NKPLGDSVSLTIT
-39 SSKVGIDGNS
+39 STKVCIDGNS

-66 TATLSNTDD
+66 TATLSNTAD

-99 CDGFTQNGKP
+99 CDGFLQNGKP

-164 KTFSGNAA
+164 KTFSGNAS

-190 PDGLEGGFYLKVSDS
+190 PDGLEGGFYLKFSDS

-230 FVPVDVQF
+230 FVPADVQF
-238 EVNISG
+238 DVNISG

-304 VDGKEYAS
+304 VDGKEYVS

-331 TGHAWGQKD
+331 PGHNSWGQKD
-340 ITATVRYKDVE
+340 ITATVTYKDVE

-383 TSNYALWL
+383 KSNYAWGL
-391 NQITFSADNVA
+391 NYVTFGADNVA

-410 AITSPAF
+410 SITSPAF

-436 YIFFGDRKT
+436 YIFFGERKT

-452 NETII
+452 NKTII

-464 KLAMSGN
+464 KFDLSGN
-471 GSLAPSGNG
+471 GR
-480 KLSPAGN
+480 LSPAGN
-487 TVTCKSTYTMAG
+487 TVTCKSTYTMTG
-499 PSVTIFSVAI
+499 PSVTLFSVAI

>member
-26 NKPLGDSVTLTVT
+26 NKPIGDSVTLTVT
-39 SSKVGIDGNS
+39 STKVGIDGNS

-66 TATLSNTDD
+66 TATLSNTAD

-85 EPVSDDATIDLSYN
+85 GLVSDDATIDLFYN

-172 VTGLSV
+172 ITGLSV
-178 SAANGFTTFVNV
+178 SDANGFTTFVNV
-190 PDGLEGGFYLKVSDS
+190 PDGLEGGFYLKFSDS

-230 FVPVDVQF
+230 FVPMDVQF
-238 EVNISG
+238 DVNISG

-276 MGSGSASYVMTST
+276 MGPGSASYVMTST
-289 GIPSRLLTFESFTLS
+289 GIPSRLLTFESFTLN
-304 VDGKEYAS
+304 VDGKEYVS
-312 SEAGSSRKE
+312 SSRKE

-331 TGHAWGQKD
+331 TGHNSWGQKD
-340 ITATVRYKDVE
+340 ITATVTYKDVE

-371 AAPPKDNGDNPW
+371 AAPPKDKGDNPW
-383 TSNYALWL
+383 KIDHKLGCK
-391 NQITFSADNVA
+391 ITFSADNVA
-402 LSATSRAP
+402 LSGITNAP
-410 AITSPAF
+410 SITSPAF

-429 NHSLANA
+429 NHSLAYKN
-436 YIFFGDRKT
+436 ILGVRKT

-471 GSLAPSGNG
+471 GSLAPSGN
-480 KLSPAGN
+480 
-487 TVTCKSTYTMAG
+487 TVTCISNYTMIG
-499 PSVTIFSVAI
+499 LSVTIYSVAI

>member
-1 MRKILT
+1 
-7 FAAILAAAISCNKA
+7 
-21 EIIVP
+21 
-26 NKPLGDSVTLTVT
+26 
-39 SSKVGIDGNS
+39 
-49 YVFEP
+49 
-54 GDRIFA
+54 
-60 KASNGS
+60 
-66 TATLSNTDD
+66 
-75 APGTFSGTFS
+75 
-85 EPVSDDATIDLSYN
+85 
-99 CDGFTQNGKP
+99 
-109 WLSAHDEQFS
+109 
-119 RDSDGRI
+119 
-126 LLNAEFS
+126 
-133 APAGVRAIAIT
+133 
-144 TGFDATVDFHAKS
+144 
-157 PVSGFDG
+157 
-164 KTFSGNAA
+164 
-172 VTGLSV
+172 
-178 SAANGFTTFVNV
+178 
-190 PDGLEGGFYLKVSDS
+190 
-205 EARSMF
+205 MF

-230 FVPVDVQF
+230 FVPADVQF
-238 EVNISG
+238 DVNISG

-304 VDGKEYAS
+304 VDGKEYVS

-321 AGTPIVVEAT
+321 AGTPIVVKAT
-331 TGHAWGQKD
+331 PGHTWGQKD
-340 ITATVRYKDVE
+340 ITATVTYKDVE
-351 GNEYTAT
+351 GNEYSAT

-371 AAPPKDNGDNPW
+371 AAPPKNNGNNPW
-383 TSNYALWL
+383 TSNYTWGR

-402 LSATSRAP
+402 LSGISIIAP

-429 NHSLANA
+429 NHSLAYKN
-436 YIFFGDRKT
+436 ILGVRRT

-471 GSLAPSGNG
+471 GSLAPSGN
-480 KLSPAGN
+480 
-487 TVTCKSTYTMAG
+487 TVTCKSNYTMTG

>member
-21 EIIVP
+21 DIIVP

-39 SSKVGIDGNS
+39 STKVGIDGNS

-66 TATLSNTDD
+66 TATLSNTAD

-85 EPVSDDATIDLSYN
+85 EPVSDDAAIDLSYN

-133 APAGVRAIAIT
+133 APAGVRTIAIT

-164 KTFSGNAA
+164 KTFSGNAT

-190 PDGLEGGFYLKVSDS
+190 PDGLEGGFYLKFSDS

-230 FVPVDVQF
+230 FVPADVQF
-238 EVNISG
+238 DVNISG

-289 GIPSRLLTFESFTLS
+289 GIPSRLLTFESFKLS
-304 VDGKEYAS
+304 VDGKEYVS
-312 SEAGSSRKE
+312 SEAGASRKE

-331 TGHAWGQKD
+331 PGLTWGQKD

-371 AAPPKDNGDNPW
+371 AAPPKNNGNNPW
-383 TSNYALWL
+383 KIDHTLGCK
-391 NQITFSADNVA
+391 ITFSADNVA
-402 LSATSRAP
+402 LSGIINAP
-410 AITSPAF
+410 SITSPAF
-417 HIPEELDVTVNT
+417 HIPEKLDVTVNT
-429 NHSLANA
+429 NHSLANK
-436 YIFFGDRKT
+436 GLLKT
-445 VFEVAAN
+445 VFKVEAN

-457 SNGDECT
+457 SNGDKCT
-464 KLAMSGN
+464 KLAMSVN
-471 GSLAPSGNG
+471 GSLAPSGN
-480 KLSPAGN
+480 
-487 TVTCKSTYTMAG
+487 TVTCKSDYTMIG